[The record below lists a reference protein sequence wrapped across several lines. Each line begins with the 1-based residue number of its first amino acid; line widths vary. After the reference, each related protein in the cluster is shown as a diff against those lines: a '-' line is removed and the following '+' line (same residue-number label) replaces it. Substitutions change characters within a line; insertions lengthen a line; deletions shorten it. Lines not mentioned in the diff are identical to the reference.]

1 MSVTLK
7 KKLDLPAPGSSACV
21 SPPPGATRPVSAPA
35 SAPQPVSVLAS
46 APPLVS
52 EPLVSAHPSSS
63 QPSSTPLVSA
73 PTLSV
78 TLGGSPS
85 LASPPPKVPA
95 LAASSV
101 ASPPLGAALPK
112 VPLLAS
118 PLVGAPWDAESAR
131 CADALSAEIDALGA
145 LEDAVVEARALLK
158 DYDLRARVLLDRL
171 CAADARVWG
180 AERHQARVEEKT
192 VTQRTVVDLPGVARH
207 LGAETFMQLARVS
220 LADLDLY
227 LSEAQKADVL
237 KVSSRTSYTLKIV
250 RK

>member
-35 SAPQPVSVLAS
+35 TSAPPG

-52 EPLVSAHPSSS
+52 VHPSSS

-85 LASPPPKVPA
+85 LVSPP
-95 LAASSV
+95 LAA
-101 ASPPLGAALPK
+101 PPLGAALPK

-145 LEDAVVEARALLK
+145 LEYAVVEARALLK

>member
-21 SPPPGATRPVSAPA
+21 SPPPGATRPVSVPA
-35 SAPQPVSVLAS
+35 SAPPHVSVQ
-46 APPLVS
+46 PG
-52 EPLVSAHPSSS
+52 SS

-85 LASPPPKVPA
+85 LVSPP
-95 LAASSV
+95 LAA
-101 ASPPLGAALPK
+101 PPLGAALPK